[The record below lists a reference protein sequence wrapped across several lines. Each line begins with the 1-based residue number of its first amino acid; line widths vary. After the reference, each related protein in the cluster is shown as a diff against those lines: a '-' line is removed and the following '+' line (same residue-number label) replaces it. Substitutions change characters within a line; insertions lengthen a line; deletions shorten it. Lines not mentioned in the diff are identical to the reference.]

1 MKQPDKFTITILS
14 IAAAIAVLLSVL
26 TYFST
31 NSSALSDLAG
41 MVASPFRS
49 VAAAVTGTV
58 DGWRAYLTEFD
69 ALQEENQRLRRE
81 LAEKEAVIR
90 QAELDREENARLR
103 ELADLRQQR
112 RDLHFESA
120 RILVQDDS
128 NWSSLLTINKGTS
141 QDIQAGNCVVTEE
154 GYLIGV
160 VTEAGLNWATV
171 RTVVDSESSIGA
183 TVFRSGASALAQ
195 GRFDLMGENRLSL
208 SYLGFSPD
216 LASGDLVV
224 TSGLGGYYPAQL
236 VIGYVEEVRS
246 SDDGLDQLAVVRP
259 AADLEKLTQVFVIT
273 RFDIVDSQVFVVSDQ
288 DQGQDQLEE

>member
-41 MVASPFRS
+41 VVASPFRS
-49 VAAAVTGTV
+49 VSAAVAGAM
-58 DGWRAYLTEFD
+58 DGWKAYLTEFD

-120 RILVQDDS
+120 RILVQDAS
-128 NWSSLLTINKGTS
+128 NWSSLLTINKGPS

-288 DQGQDQLEE
+288 DQGQLEE

>member
-41 MVASPFRS
+41 VVASPFRS
-49 VAAAVTGTV
+49 VSAAVAGAM
-58 DGWRAYLTEFD
+58 DGWKAYLTEFD

-120 RILVQDDS
+120 RVLVQDAS

-183 TVFRSGASALAQ
+183 TGFRSGASALAQ

-288 DQGQDQLEE
+288 DQGQLEE

>member
-41 MVASPFRS
+41 VVASPFRS
-49 VAAAVTGTV
+49 VSAAVAGAM
-58 DGWRAYLTEFD
+58 DGWKAYLTEFD

-120 RILVQDDS
+120 RVLVQDAS

-288 DQGQDQLEE
+288 DQGQLEE

>member
-41 MVASPFRS
+41 VVASPFRS
-49 VAAAVTGTV
+49 VSAAVAGAM
-58 DGWRAYLTEFD
+58 DGWKAYLTEFD

-120 RILVQDDS
+120 RILVQDAS

-288 DQGQDQLEE
+288 DQGQLEE

>member
-1 MKQPDKFTITILS
+1 MQ
-14 IAAAIAVLLSVL
+14 
-26 TYFST
+26 
-31 NSSALSDLAG
+31 
-41 MVASPFRS
+41 
-49 VAAAVTGTV
+49 
-58 DGWRAYLTEFD
+58 D
-69 ALQEENQRLRRE
+69 A
-81 LAEKEAVIR
+81 
-90 QAELDREENARLR
+90 
-103 ELADLRQQR
+103 
-112 RDLHFESA
+112 
-120 RILVQDDS
+120 S

-288 DQGQDQLEE
+288 DQGQLEE

>member
-1 MKQPDKFTITILS
+1 MKQPDRFTITVLS

-31 NSSALSDLAG
+31 NSSALPDLAG
-41 MVASPFRS
+41 VIASPFRS
-49 VAAAVTGTV
+49 LAASVTETV
-58 DGWRAYLTEFD
+58 DQWKAYLTEFD
-69 ALQEENQRLRRE
+69 ALKEENARLKLE

-90 QAELDREENARLR
+90 QAERDREENARLR

-120 RILVQDDS
+120 RILVQDVS

-141 QDIQAGNCVVTEE
+141 QDVQAGNCVITEE

-171 RTVVDSESSIGA
+171 RTIVDSESSIGA
-183 TVFRSGASALAQ
+183 TVFRSGANALAQ
-195 GRFDLMGENRLSL
+195 GDFSLMGENRLSL
-208 SYLGFSPD
+208 AYLGTDPD

-224 TSGLGGYYPAQL
+224 TSGLGDYYPAQL

-259 AADLEKLTQVFVIT
+259 AADLEDLTQVFVIT
-273 RFDIVDSQVFVVSDQ
+273 SFDILDSQVFVVSESDLSE
-288 DQGQDQLEE
+288 D

>member
-1 MKQPDKFTITILS
+1 MKQPDRFTITVLS
-14 IAAAIAVLLSVL
+14 IAAAIAVLLSIL

-31 NSSALSDLAG
+31 NSSAIPDLAG
-41 MVASPFRS
+41 VIVSPFRA
-49 VAAAVTGTV
+49 VAASFTETV
-58 DGWRAYLTEFD
+58 NEWRAYLTEFD
-69 ALQEENQRLRRE
+69 ALKEENARLKLE
-81 LAEKEAVIR
+81 LAEKEALIR
-90 QAELDREENARLR
+90 QAEMDREENARLR

-120 RILVQDDS
+120 RVLVQDVS
-128 NWSSLLTINKGTS
+128 NWSSLLTINKGTT

-154 GYLIGV
+154 GFLIGV

-171 RTVVDSESSIGA
+171 RTIIDSESSIGS

-195 GRFDLMGENRLSL
+195 GDFALMGENRLSL
-208 SYLGFSPD
+208 AYLGTDPD

-224 TSGLGGYYPAQL
+224 TSGLEGYYPAQL

-259 AADLEKLTQVFVIT
+259 AAELDSLTQVFVIT
-273 RFDIVDSQVFVVSDQ
+273 RFDILDSQVGTVSESD
-288 DQGQDQLEE
+288 LAEN